1 MATSANQGYLPQI
14 VSVTP
19 QTGCTL
25 TNASITGLTPEN
37 FKALAGT
44 ETNLAQVIAQSAEAK
59 ILGVKESNLS
69 ILLKSSI
76 KNLKGALNKV
86 SYSEQSVILPYIQRR
101 QRRRLNANY
110 WRIVAGTD
118 CAAAGTVV
126 DGVSIPSDAV
136 DLTFDLGD
144 SPWQSNSRYGGH
156 KDGGP
161 NEVNRYFLPGM
172 TLIAHSWD
180 TNAGA
185 ASQTAITQHYQIV
198 RAEDAQ
204 GSGVQKAK
212 VTVFPLGKTAP
223 AVKLL
228 KYGVAVLAANNI
240 SDYEAWCENQPVDNN
255 LGLLINWFQT
265 TRESRTTSQIYRE
278 TLQKILDGKIN
289 PWDQTFNFLSIA
301 ESNKRAAQMSERA
314 WLNSV
319 FFNDYLSSAQTPET
333 YTSLPTVSDPED
345 PTCTLEYKA
354 NALGIYTMLKE
365 SGRVKD
371 MDNGNINFIQLFEDM
386 YELKRHRE
394 ADGDSIGV
402 IDVMTDR
409 ETANYLFELFTK
421 YFKDRYGWSTDRF
434 AKLNQKLTYNNLVNF
449 EYDLYDVP
457 DASCQL
463 AVFRDQFFDDQIF
476 AYNYA
481 SSTAGPGATGS
492 DATSNLGSPD
502 SSVTGPSFKNRAR
515 VLWFLDWSDV
525 QVGVGGTSSVTRKSP
540 DPETDRLYKCRISS
554 NQTEYNLRS
563 TKWTVFCDRPDRHLL
578 IENFSLG
585 ELTKGTD
592 IGFEGVTDKV
602 GYHPATGSVTP

>member
-1 MATSANQGYLPQI
+1 MATTPPSGYLPQL

-19 QTGCTL
+19 QRGCTL

-86 SYSEQSVILPYIQRR
+86 RFDEQSVILPYIQRR

-110 WRIVAGTD
+110 WRINAGTTCSD
-118 CAAAGTVV
+118 AGSVV
-126 DGVSIPSDAV
+126 DGVSIPTDAI

-144 SPWQSNSRYGGH
+144 SPWKSHENEAND
-156 KDGGP
+156 KAGGP
-161 NEVNRYFLPGM
+161 RELERYFLTGA
-172 TLIAHSWD
+172 TLIVHTWD
-180 TNAGA
+180 DNTAGA
-185 ASQTAITQHYQIV
+185 QTGATIHYQIV
-198 RAEDAQ
+198 RSVNADDSNQ
-204 GSGVQKAK
+204 RQAK
-212 VTVFPLGKTAP
+212 VTMFPLGKTAP
-223 AVKLL
+223 GFIPL
-228 KYGVAVLAANNI
+228 YGIAVLGANNI
-240 SDYEAWCENQPVDNN
+240 SDYEAWCENQPADQN
-255 LGLLINWFQT
+255 LGLLVNWFQT
-265 TRESRTTSQIYRE
+265 SRESRVTSQVYRE

-301 ESNKRAAQMSERA
+301 EQNKRAAQMSERA
-314 WLNSV
+314 FLNSV

-354 NALGIYTMLKE
+354 NAVGIYTMLNE
-365 SGRVKD
+365 NGRVKD
-371 MDNGNINFIQLFEDM
+371 MDGGNINFIQLFEDL

-394 ADGDSIGV
+394 ADGDSIQT
-402 IDVMTDR
+402 IDLMTDR

-421 YFKDRYGWSTDRF
+421 YFKQRYGWSTDRF

-449 EYDLYDVP
+449 EYDLYDIP

-476 AYNYA
+476 AYKYA
-481 SSTAGPGATGS
+481 DG
-492 DATSNLGSPD
+492 
-502 SSVTGPSFKNRAR
+502 TGPDQNTGANNLQGAASDQDFRNRAR
-515 VLWFLDWSDV
+515 VLWMLDWSDI
-525 QVGVGGTSSVTRKSP
+525 QIGVGGTSSVTRKSP
-540 DPETDRLYKCRISS
+540 DPETDRLYKCRISANS
-554 NQTEYNLRS
+554 TEHNLRS
-563 TKWTVFCDRPDRHLL
+563 TKWTTFLDRPDRHLL
-578 IENFSLG
+578 IQNFN
-585 ELTKGTD
+585 LTDALVKGTS
-592 IGFEGVTDKV
+592 IGTTDQSDRL
-602 GYHPATGSVTP
+602 GYHPEASADQSF

>member
-1 MATSANQGYLPQI
+1 MATTPPTGYLPQL

-19 QTGCTL
+19 QRGCTL

-44 ETNLAQVIAQSAEAK
+44 ETNLAQVIASSAEAK

-76 KNLKGALNKV
+76 KNLKGSLNKV
-86 SYSEQSVILPYIQRR
+86 RFDEQSVILPYIQRR

-110 WRIVAGTD
+110 WRINAGTTCSD
-118 CAAAGTVV
+118 AGSVV
-126 DGVSIPSDAV
+126 DGVSIPTDAI
-136 DLTFDLGD
+136 DITFDLGD
-144 SPWQSNSRYGGH
+144 SPWKSHENASGD
-156 KDGGP
+156 KAGGP
-161 NEVNRYFLPGM
+161 RELERYFLSGS
-172 TLIAHSWD
+172 TLIVHTWD
-180 TNAGA
+180 SNVGA
-185 ASQTAITQHYQIV
+185 AQTGATIHYQIV
-198 RAEDAQ
+198 RSVNSDTSTLRQAT
-204 GSGVQKAK
+204 
-212 VTVFPLGKTAP
+212 VTLFPLGKSAP
-223 AVKLL
+223 GFIPV
-228 KYGVAVLAANNI
+228 YGIGVLAANNI
-240 SDYEAWCENQPVDNN
+240 SDYEAWCENQPADQN
-255 LGLLINWFQT
+255 LGLLVNWFQT
-265 TRESRTTSQIYRE
+265 TRESRVTSQVYRE

-301 ESNKRAAQMSERA
+301 EQNKRAAQLSERA

-354 NALGIYTMLKE
+354 NALGIYTMLNEK
-365 SGRVKD
+365 GRVKD
-371 MDNGNINFIQLFEDM
+371 MDGGVIDFITFFEDL

-394 ADGDSIGV
+394 ADGDSIQV

-421 YFKDRYGWSTDRF
+421 YFKTRYGWSTDRF
-434 AKLNQKLTYNNLVNF
+434 AKLNQKLTYNNLVSF
-449 EYDLYDVP
+449 EYDLYDIP

-476 AYNYA
+476 AYKYA
-481 SSTAGPGATGS
+481 DNAGPDQGAVGGTNLTGAA
-492 DATSNLGSPD
+492 DD
-502 SSVTGPSFKNRAR
+502 QDFKTRAR
-515 VLWFLDWSDV
+515 CLWALDWSDI

-554 NQTEYNLRS
+554 NSTEHNLRS
-563 TKWTVFCDRPDRHLL
+563 TKWTTFLDRPDRHLL
-578 IENFSLG
+578 IQNFSLG
-585 ELTKGTD
+585 TLTAGTN
-592 IGFEGVTDKV
+592 IGFEGVTDKL
-602 GYHPATGSVTP
+602 GYHEDAGATIA